1 MSIYDPS
8 IERTIRA
15 FRRDNNDDV
24 LNELGGNFRDPKAKS
39 KTYKFNAFTPM
50 SGGNGAQHGPRL
62 KYIAPN
68 GKECVFPINR
78 NTMGIMFKDIKDRDN
93 VLKSNDG
100 KIILDL
106 AGAVAIYAFDIIM
119 ALFENKITQFESE
132 NAMVKRGDSFSALTN
147 DEIKELIK
155 RGRNL
160 IEY

>member
-1 MSIYDPS
+1 MGIYDPS

-15 FRRDNNDDV
+15 FRRDNNNV
-24 LNELGGNFRDPKAKS
+24 LNELGGNFRNPKAKS
-39 KTYKFNAFTPM
+39 KFYAFNAFTPI

-62 KYIAPN
+62 KYMEKGID
-68 GKECVFPINR
+68 KVVFPINR
-78 NTMGIMFKDIKDRDN
+78 NTMGIMIRKIKDNDN
-93 VLKSNDG
+93 RLESNDG

-119 ALFENKITQFESE
+119 ALFENRITQSESD
-132 NAMVKRGDSFSALTN
+132 NAMKERGIDFCKLSDN
-147 DEIKELIK
+147 EIKELIK

>member
-15 FRRDNNDDV
+15 FRRGNNDV
-24 LNELGGNFRDPKAKS
+24 LNELEGYFRNPKSKS
-39 KTYKFNAFTPM
+39 KTYKFNAFSPM

-62 KYIAPN
+62 KYKSAD
-68 GKECVFPINR
+68 KRECSFPINR
-78 NTMGIMFKDIKDRDN
+78 NTMGIMFKNIQDGSNI
-93 VLKSNDG
+93 LKSNEG

-106 AGAVAIYAFDIIM
+106 AGAVAIYAFDIII
-119 ALFENKITQFESE
+119 ALFENKITQSESD
-132 NAMVKRGDSFSALTN
+132 NAMKERGDSFCALTDN
-147 DEIKELIK
+147 EIKELIK

>member
-15 FRRDNNDDV
+15 FRRDNNDV
-24 LNELGGNFRDPKAKS
+24 LNELGGNFRNPKAKS

-62 KYIAPN
+62 KYMAAN
-68 GKECVFPINR
+68 GKGCVFPINR
-78 NTMGIMFKDIKDRDN
+78 NTMGIMFKNIQDGNNI
-93 VLKSNDG
+93 LKSNEG

-106 AGAVAIYAFDIIM
+106 ARAVAIYAFDIIM
-119 ALFENKITQFESE
+119 ALYMNTITQSESE
-132 NAMVKRGDSFSALTN
+132 NAMVERGDSFCALTDN
-147 DEIKELIK
+147 EIKELIK